1 MDKATNYNLPITTA
15 AHAKLTKLDR
25 TLIGTPNYLGIAF
38 FWNYEYR
45 HLLRDATPKQRKK
58 VHDKLIAAGLSCG
71 GRSDKHKEIVMKVC
85 EPHTLIRKIR

>member
-25 TLIGTPNYLGIAF
+25 TLIGTPDYMGIAF

-45 HLLRDATPKQRKK
+45 HLLRDATPKKRKK

-71 GRSDKHKEIVMKVC
+71 GRSVHHEMIVEKVC
-85 EPHTLIRKIR
+85 APRTLFRKIR